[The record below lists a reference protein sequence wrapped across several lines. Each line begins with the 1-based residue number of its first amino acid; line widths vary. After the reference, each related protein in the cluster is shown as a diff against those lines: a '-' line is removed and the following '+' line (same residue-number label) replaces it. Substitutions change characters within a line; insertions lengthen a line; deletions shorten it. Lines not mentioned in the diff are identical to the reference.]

1 MYAHIH
7 YIHIHRYGVHANH
20 YFDHAVLFFKAI
32 AKQDMHDD
40 TATKDQHN
48 NNNNDSNYHCTIVI
62 WKRNMYVL
70 LDKHII
76 KIINVQCHCMYKL
89 I

>member
-1 MYAHIH
+1 MVYMLTI
-7 YIHIHRYGVHANH
+7 ILIT
-20 YFDHAVLFFKAI
+20 LFFSFKAI
-32 AKQDMHDD
+32 AKQDIHDD

-48 NNNNDSNYHCTIVI
+48 NNNNDSNYHRTIVI

-76 KIINVQCHCMYKL
+76 KIINVQCNCMYKY
-89 I
+89 